1 MAHVSN
7 MASSVGDTGQ
17 EYAAWSRL
25 VLQMSASVVLE
36 ALEQL
41 AVSSVGSAGDLVL
54 CSRLRTVLKQYQKLS
69 QQQTPPPA
77 L

>member
-1 MAHVSN
+1 MILASN
-7 MASSVGDTGQ
+7 MLLGCI
-17 EYAAWSRL
+17 RL

-36 ALEQL
+36 ALEEL
-41 AVSSVGSAGDLVL
+41 AVSSAGSAGDLVR

-69 QQQTPPPA
+69 QQQMPPPA